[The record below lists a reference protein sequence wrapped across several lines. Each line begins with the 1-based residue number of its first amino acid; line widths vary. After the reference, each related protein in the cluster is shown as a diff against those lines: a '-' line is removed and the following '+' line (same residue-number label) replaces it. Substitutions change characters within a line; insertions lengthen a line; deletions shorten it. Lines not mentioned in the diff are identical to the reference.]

1 MFSVALSGTA
11 FPKASAKLQPFLPAS
26 KYFSDFNMNLTFG
39 ELLETVPKHVTICKC
54 EHLHSPI
61 NFRASGSDYFQKNVD
76 FYMADISAHY
86 NIAKEATREG
96 SQLR

>member
-39 ELLETVPKHVTICKC
+39 DKLFAPVFVVHTFC
-54 EHLHSPI
+54 
-61 NFRASGSDYFQKNVD
+61 
-76 FYMADISAHY
+76 SAAY
-86 NIAKEATREG
+86 SIFN
-96 SQLR
+96 

>member
-26 KYFSDFNMNLTFG
+26 KYFRHFNTYLTFE
-39 ELLETVPKHVTICKC
+39 ELLEKVPKHVTICKC
-54 EHLHSPI
+54 EHLHYPI

-76 FYMADISAHY
+76 FYMADIFIHY
-86 NIAKEATREG
+86 I
-96 SQLR
+96 